1 MSAVIAQSAT
11 AISTFEYRG
20 KREYA
25 EIRPNWVHAKQL
37 LGYYNS
43 MNRFY
48 AESLDEL
55 EIPKRFNK
63 GELQD
68 LLMTLSKES
77 LNKDRDLRELVI
89 KLGQN
94 YPRFPLEANR
104 ASNYVSLLRRISH
117 IVAIKGSKLNEE
129 YASESLRSD
138 VPYIVFSNLI
148 LGNYAIS
155 SFHDYKAKATE
166 QDFRRHLLL
175 IRGRP
180 NLRSRKSALSS
191 YFQMMKPTEELFQKL
206 LKAQFKLWLLMAL
219 SNAKDLKEFAK
230 GLPYLNL
237 SEIDQK
243 QFTKLINEH
252 EEILEKFRRYL
263 FQLEPDLFKPLTEI
277 DEPTQ
282 TMWKDMILL
291 RITK

>member
-1 MSAVIAQSAT
+1 MSVVLVHSAT
-11 AISTFEYRG
+11 AISTFEYTG
-20 KREYA
+20 KKEYA
-25 EIRPNWVHAKQL
+25 EIKPKWIKEKQL

-55 EIPKRFNK
+55 EIPKRFNRE
-63 GELQD
+63 ELQE
-68 LLMTLSKES
+68 LLITRLKES
-77 LNKDRDLRELVI
+77 LNKDKDFRDVVI
-89 KLGQN
+89 KLCEN
-94 YPRFPLEANR
+94 YPSFPLEANR
-104 ASNYVSLLRRISH
+104 ASNYVSFLRRISR
-117 IVAIKGSKLNEE
+117 IVAMVGSRLNEE
-129 YASESLRSD
+129 YASDSIKSD
-138 VPYIVFSNLI
+138 VPYIVFGNLI

-155 SFHDYKAKATE
+155 SFHDYKAKVTE

-180 NLRSRKSALSS
+180 NLRARKIALKS

-219 SNAKDLKEFAK
+219 SNVKDLTGFIK
-230 GLPYLNL
+230 GPRCMRLRKIN
-237 SEIDQK
+237 QK
-243 QFTKLINEH
+243 QLAKLINEH
-252 EEILEKFRRYL
+252 AEILEKFRRYL

-282 TMWKDMILL
+282 TMWRDMILL
-291 RITK
+291 NMT